1 MLLAYVFWFFLDL
14 LGAHRFYLGRP
25 GSAVLQIIACL
36 LVVGVLWVLV
46 DIFLIP
52 SMVRA
57 KQDKVRQRIAH
68 ELTSGIATAPAPSA
82 IRR

>member
-36 LVVGVLWVLV
+36 LAVGVLWVLV

-52 SMVRA
+52 GMVA
-57 KQDKVRQRIAH
+57 RQTGQGPPAH
-68 ELTSGIATAPAPSA
+68 RP
-82 IRR
+82 